1 MQTRLAAALALL
13 LSIGLP
19 TAAHADI
26 LKAVTFALDA
36 SGSSRALMPLTS
48 AAATSISFSVP
59 GNQSK
64 KIAFT
69 YSASC
74 GAAGP
79 VNGFIDID
87 IVVDGLEISPTNTS
101 GESFCSVDQTEAL
114 DTLARATIIGV
125 KSLTPGQHTVE
136 VYAEALGGATQFQLG
151 YTTLLIQD

>member
-1 MQTRLAAALALL
+1 MQTRLAAAITLFLG
-13 LSIGLP
+13 LS

-36 SGSSRALMPLTS
+36 VGSSRSLMPLTG
-48 AAATSISFSVP
+48 AAATSVSFSIP
-59 GNQSK
+59 GNQSR
-64 KIAFT
+64 KIAIT

-79 VNGFIDID
+79 VNGFIDI
-87 IVVDGLEISPTNTS
+87 VVDGLEISPTNTS
-101 GESFCSVDQTEAL
+101 GEAFCSADQTLAL

-125 KSLTPGQHTVE
+125 KNLTPGQHTVE

-151 YTTLLIQD
+151 YATLLIQD

>member
-1 MQTRLAAALALL
+1 MQTRLAAAITLFLG
-13 LSIGLP
+13 LS

-36 SGSSRALMPLTS
+36 VGSSRSLMPLTG
-48 AAATSISFSVP
+48 AAATSVSFSIP
-59 GNQSK
+59 GYQSR
-64 KIAFT
+64 KIAIA

-101 GESFCSVDQTEAL
+101 GEAFCSADQTLAL

-125 KSLTPGQHTVE
+125 KNLTPGQHTVE

-151 YTTLLIQD
+151 YATLLIQD